1 MSRRRRRWCWGSVN
15 CPSTEK
21 EVDGISSLS
30 RRIYSGFGWSAFDVV
45 LDSIEKELLSEEFEE
60 VALDALGDVWLEV

>member
-1 MSRRRRRWCWGSVN
+1 M
-15 CPSTEK
+15 
-21 EVDGISSLS
+21 SSLS
-30 RRIYSGFGWSAFDVV
+30 RRVYSGFGWSAFDVV